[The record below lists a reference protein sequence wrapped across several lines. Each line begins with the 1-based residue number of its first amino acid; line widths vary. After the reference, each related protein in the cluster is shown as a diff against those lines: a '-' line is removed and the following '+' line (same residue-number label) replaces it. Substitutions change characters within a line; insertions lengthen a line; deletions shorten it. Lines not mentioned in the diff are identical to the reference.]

1 MSGVS
6 FNALREFVW
15 ASKRVTQPSH
25 RRSRVLKAVF
35 ASVRRVYQQAQESRP
50 YWFSSSTV
58 SGSRAVE
65 GVSQDESR
73 LPPPPQPAHLPPG
86 YPHKLLKT
94 QMLFAQVARCA
105 RLLEDCAKE
114 LLGDVTVEKAL
125 AVLCKHRHVP
135 YGVVHVETNEIGR
148 ASC

>member
-94 QMLFAQVARCA
+94 RKNTRKPVDRRPSPDTNPRSST
-105 RLLEDCAKE
+105 RL
-114 LLGDVTVEKAL
+114 V
-125 AVLCKHRHVP
+125 
-135 YGVVHVETNEIGR
+135 NR
-148 ASC
+148 AG